1 MDEVLEAGSTE
12 PEVVLELE
20 VLSVVEDVGTIVE
33 VGSLVPDDES
43 ELRDLEVG
51 FT

>member
-1 MDEVLEAGSTE
+1 MDEVLGAGSIE
-12 PEVVLELE
+12 PELVLELE
-20 VLSVVEDVGTIVE
+20 APSVVEGVGTIVE